1 MSPPPTADEETLDEE
16 HLARFMRF
24 LGHERFC
31 IKSVQTG
38 VRGAQEKHFDLINA
52 NKAVDYIKLRNG
64 KRQLWVNVQKLK
76 KNSKQYHAF
85 DDIEAYTNI
94 FIDIDANKPDD
105 KKDYAATKKERG
117 FALAQLPT
125 VQVWL
130 DGRGFKPGLAFKSG
144 NGAGLLLPVPPT
156 PPTPEFI
163 AKVATFLKVVRRE
176 ANVDVDTTTFD
187 PPRVCGILQTWNTKT
202 EDEDE
207 GRKNHLREAIG
218 DVPARDEDEALLKY
232 IERLDPDPEA
242 LRTWTEK
249 FNAPPTEDEDEGD
262 GDDEEHL
269 PQDQVDVGFVRERL
283 NTLLETDPKLQNL
296 LDWTDEEKER
306 HKNNRSDAEF
316 GLVGK
321 LTAAGFTDP
330 QINWVMT
337 HISRIGKW
345 AEEGEHYQ
353 EVTLKN
359 IRAKDA
365 KEVAETGT
373 EGARQVS
380 EEELASRKM
389 DNGPK
394 FELNLPGNHYL
405 TRYIAYGRDVS
416 DAYPDY
422 WLAGGLYQL
431 AVIADK
437 KIWIKLRQGPVY
449 PNLYIFIAG
458 RSSLSRKSTVV
469 DVSEA
474 LLNDHRPGTAINAVP
489 TEFSPEAFIE
499 HLDESP
505 HAPWVRDEAAGVLST
520 MRRDYMRGFKD
531 SLMQLYDCRSIHRK
545 LRTNQ
550 RKKSKTEFIVDDP
563 YLNVLWATT
572 DSSLAANTE
581 INDTLSGFMARFIYH
596 FPRRPKERWLPLE
609 EGEAMNSELELVVRG
624 QLTAMSKN
632 VSEMVRQQLNFSK
645 EASEYWTQWQK
656 QRAREIEKRDDA
668 NEMQIHSRLVPLVA
682 KLSMLF
688 ELGSSDFDPAWRRP
702 IRLEYVVEACRLVDE
717 YYQPMAMA
725 VYDMVGRDLERNII
739 DRIIAFL
746 KRHGGVS
753 TKREI
758 SRHVKIKAKELDEYL
773 ATMTGD
779 GTIEYCYI
787 KNPRGEAT
795 IKVVL
800 NVSTV
805 YTVDNVDTVNTV
817 TRNTEDMEEKRVTES
832 EDQPFSCGDHV
843 TVEEPK
849 LGDRNDPRDSSDSSD
864 SSDSMPALQTPEPK
878 TATAIENTEPPRI
891 FGLSIPYYLD
901 LGGGHPPTV
910 KALMQDQS
918 WPQDKAVMAIGM
930 LEQHGYSREV

>member
-1 MSPPPTADEETLDEE
+1 MDSSPQEKWRE
-16 HLARFMRF
+16 
-24 LGHERFC
+24 
-31 IKSVQTG
+31 
-38 VRGAQEKHFDLINA
+38 RGAD
-52 NKAVDYIKLRNG
+52 DYR
-64 KRQLWVNVQKLK
+64 
-76 KNSKQYHAF
+76 
-85 DDIEAYTNI
+85 
-94 FIDIDANKPDD
+94 
-105 KKDYAATKKERG
+105 
-117 FALAQLPT
+117 
-125 VQVWL
+125 
-130 DGRGFKPGLAFKSG
+130 
-144 NGAGLLLPVPPT
+144 
-156 PPTPEFI
+156 
-163 AKVATFLKVVRRE
+163 
-176 ANVDVDTTTFD
+176 DTTIRRAVQSAAAPKATASK
-187 PPRVCGILQTWNTKT
+187 G
-202 EDEDE
+202 
-207 GRKNHLREAIG
+207 
-218 DVPARDEDEALLKY
+218 VPE
-232 IERLDPDPEA
+232 
-242 LRTWTEK
+242 
-249 FNAPPTEDEDEGD
+249 
-262 GDDEEHL
+262 
-269 PQDQVDVGFVRERL
+269 
-283 NTLLETDPKLQNL
+283 
-296 LDWTDEEKER
+296 
-306 HKNNRSDAEF
+306 
-316 GLVGK
+316 
-321 LTAAGFTDP
+321 
-330 QINWVMT
+330 
-337 HISRIGKW
+337 
-345 AEEGEHYQ
+345 
-353 EVTLKN
+353 
-359 IRAKDA
+359 
-365 KEVAETGT
+365 T

>member
-1 MSPPPTADEETLDEE
+1 MTTPPKPTALEVWHRNAPAALKEVEGWILWKYTLVNGKWTKPPFNEDGKKIDAHDPTEWMTFSQAVQAYHRGGFDGIGLSLNAMEALAGVDLDHCVKDGKIEPWALEIVEE
-16 HLARFMRF
+16 
-24 LGHERFC
+24 LGSYVEISPSGGGLR
-31 IKSVQTG
+31 ILG
-38 VRGAQEKHFDLINA
+38 YG
-52 NKAVDYIKLRNG
+52 KLR
-64 KRQLWVNVQKLK
+64 R
-76 KNSKQYHAF
+76 
-85 DDIEAYTNI
+85 
-94 FIDIDANKPDD
+94 
-105 KKDYAATKKERG
+105 
-117 FALAQLPT
+117 
-125 VQVWL
+125 
-130 DGRGFKPGLAFKSG
+130 
-144 NGAGLLLPVPPT
+144 
-156 PPTPEFI
+156 
-163 AKVATFLKVVRRE
+163 
-176 ANVDVDTTTFD
+176 
-187 PPRVCGILQTWNTKT
+187 
-202 EDEDE
+202 E
-207 GRKNHLREAIG
+207 GRKKGNVEVYDGGRYLTFTGHRLDSATYDIE
-218 DVPARDEDEALLKY
+218 DFDEALNRVHRRVWAETPKTPTAHSSEGEVGGDLA
-232 IERLDPDPEA
+232 ERFAALCDDDPKFKDRYYSPASVGDRSDHEFHLCA
-242 LRTWTEK
+242 RLWEEGFSESEIRSLMDSSPQEK
-249 FNAPPTEDEDEGD
+249 W
-262 GDDEEHL
+262 
-269 PQDQVDVGFVRERL
+269 RERGADDYRD
-283 NTLLETDPKLQNL
+283 TTIRRAVQSAAAPK
-296 LDWTDEEKER
+296 
-306 HKNNRSDAEF
+306 A
-316 GLVGK
+316 
-321 LTAAGFTDP
+321 TASKGVP
-330 QINWVMT
+330 
-337 HISRIGKW
+337 
-345 AEEGEHYQ
+345 E
-353 EVTLKN
+353 
-359 IRAKDA
+359 
-365 KEVAETGT
+365 T

>member
-1 MSPPPTADEETLDEE
+1 MTTPPKPTALEVWHRNAPAALKEVEGWILWKYTLVNGKWTKPPFNEDGKKIDAHDPTEWMTFSQAVQAYHRGGFDGIGLSLNAMEALAGVDLDHCVKDGKIEPWALEIVEE
-16 HLARFMRF
+16 
-24 LGHERFC
+24 LGSYVEISPSGGGLR
-31 IKSVQTG
+31 ILG
-38 VRGAQEKHFDLINA
+38 YG
-52 NKAVDYIKLRNG
+52 KLR
-64 KRQLWVNVQKLK
+64 R
-76 KNSKQYHAF
+76 
-85 DDIEAYTNI
+85 
-94 FIDIDANKPDD
+94 
-105 KKDYAATKKERG
+105 
-117 FALAQLPT
+117 
-125 VQVWL
+125 
-130 DGRGFKPGLAFKSG
+130 
-144 NGAGLLLPVPPT
+144 
-156 PPTPEFI
+156 
-163 AKVATFLKVVRRE
+163 
-176 ANVDVDTTTFD
+176 
-187 PPRVCGILQTWNTKT
+187 
-202 EDEDE
+202 E
-207 GRKNHLREAIG
+207 GRKKGNVEVYDGGRYLTFTGHRLDSATYDIE
-218 DVPARDEDEALLKY
+218 DFDEALNRVHRRVWAETPKTPTAHSSEGKVGGDLA
-232 IERLDPDPEA
+232 ERFAALCDDDPKFKDRYYSPASVGDRSDHEFHLCA
-242 LRTWTEK
+242 RLWEEGFSESEIRSLMDSSPQEK
-249 FNAPPTEDEDEGD
+249 W
-262 GDDEEHL
+262 
-269 PQDQVDVGFVRERL
+269 RERGADDYRD
-283 NTLLETDPKLQNL
+283 TTIRRAVQSAAAPK
-296 LDWTDEEKER
+296 
-306 HKNNRSDAEF
+306 A
-316 GLVGK
+316 
-321 LTAAGFTDP
+321 TASKGVP
-330 QINWVMT
+330 
-337 HISRIGKW
+337 
-345 AEEGEHYQ
+345 E
-353 EVTLKN
+353 
-359 IRAKDA
+359 
-365 KEVAETGT
+365 T

>member
-1 MSPPPTADEETLDEE
+1 MTLPPKPTALEVWHRNAPAALKEVEGWILWKYTPVNGKWTKPPFNEDGKKIDAHDPTEWMTFSQAVQAYQRGGFDGIGLSLNAMEALAGVDLDHCVKGGEIEPWALKIVEE
-16 HLARFMRF
+16 
-24 LGHERFC
+24 LGSYVEISPSGEGLR
-31 IKSVQTG
+31 ILG
-38 VRGAQEKHFDLINA
+38 YG
-52 NKAVDYIKLRNG
+52 KLR
-64 KRQLWVNVQKLK
+64 R
-76 KNSKQYHAF
+76 
-85 DDIEAYTNI
+85 
-94 FIDIDANKPDD
+94 
-105 KKDYAATKKERG
+105 
-117 FALAQLPT
+117 
-125 VQVWL
+125 
-130 DGRGFKPGLAFKSG
+130 
-144 NGAGLLLPVPPT
+144 
-156 PPTPEFI
+156 
-163 AKVATFLKVVRRE
+163 
-176 ANVDVDTTTFD
+176 
-187 PPRVCGILQTWNTKT
+187 
-202 EDEDE
+202 E
-207 GRKNHLREAIG
+207 GRKKGNVEVYDGGRYLTFTGHRLDSATSDIE
-218 DVPARDEDEALLKY
+218 DFDEALNRVHHRIWAENPKIPILQSNGGEVGGDLA
-232 IERLDPDPEA
+232 ERFAALCDDDPKFKDRYYSPASVGDRSDHEFHLCA
-242 LRTWTEK
+242 RLWEEGFSESEIRSLMDSSPQEK
-249 FNAPPTEDEDEGD
+249 W
-262 GDDEEHL
+262 
-269 PQDQVDVGFVRERL
+269 RERGADDYRD
-283 NTLLETDPKLQNL
+283 TTIRRAVQSAAAPK
-296 LDWTDEEKER
+296 
-306 HKNNRSDAEF
+306 A
-316 GLVGK
+316 
-321 LTAAGFTDP
+321 TASKGVP
-330 QINWVMT
+330 
-337 HISRIGKW
+337 
-345 AEEGEHYQ
+345 E
-353 EVTLKN
+353 
-359 IRAKDA
+359 
-365 KEVAETGT
+365 T